1 MMLNMNVPLSEHWQ
15 RFVAEQVRTG
25 RFPSEAAVLEE
36 ALALLKRQERGPVQ
50 QKAPNGTGPSSTTI
64 TSTVCPS
71 APHEQGLRRHNP
83 VWPRSR
89 SSTWSK
95 RSTPPFTRKPPRTL
109 VSKQCDGPGR

>member
-50 QKAPNGTGPSSTTI
+50 HKAPEGTRPIGEIIDELMSDVPNDVLDRLPVDGAEQHDHYIYGLPKRPS
-64 TSTVCPS
+64 
-71 APHEQGLRRHNP
+71 
-83 VWPRSR
+83 
-89 SSTWSK
+89 
-95 RSTPPFTRKPPRTL
+95 
-109 VSKQCDGPGR
+109 